1 MDKRI
6 LVLPLAAVILTAL
19 VAWKLTRTY
28 EAASTSGLAAER
40 PAPLF
45 EGLDSNNEMVRLER
59 YVGRHPVIVV
69 FYDGKAGADE
79 SADLLALRE
88 HFSEIDAA
96 GAKVI
101 AVSGALPQQN
111 RAAMRSSG
119 SFPFP
124 LVTDVPPEYAVH
136 RRWGRYDES
145 ADQPL
150 PGLFFV
156 NRQGNVAW
164 GNRGPQPFNSVDEAL
179 AKLHS

>member
-6 LVLPLAAVILTAL
+6 LVLPVALVILMAL

-28 EAASTSGLAAER
+28 ESSSAANLAAER

-45 EGLDSNNEMVRLER
+45 EGLDTNNEMVRLER

-69 FYDGKAGADE
+69 FYDGNAGADQ
-79 SADLLALRE
+79 SADLSALRE
-88 HFSEIDAA
+88 HFAEIEAV

-101 AVSGALPQQN
+101 AVSGALPQEN
-111 RAAMRSSG
+111 REAMRSSG
-119 SFPFP
+119 AFPFP
-124 LVTDVPPEYAVH
+124 LVTDVPPDYAIH
-136 RRWGRYDES
+136 RRWSCYDES
-145 ADQPL
+145 AEQPL
-150 PGLFFV
+150 PGIFFV